1 MDHGTSQQVA
11 TAAGAPVGV
20 LPMAPGA
27 PPFDLTG
34 RSSRRL
40 SERVIGIILFI
51 CGSLSILTTVG
62 IVLVLMIEAIQF
74 FRLVSLWEFVSGT
87 VWTALFHRDNR
98 PGEFGIWPL
107 ISGTL
112 MISFIAMLVAMPL
125 GLMSAIY
132 LSEYAPERARAV
144 LKPVLE
150 LLAGIPT
157 IVFGFFALSFITPE
171 VIKRLFPGAGTFNAL
186 AAGIAVGIMI
196 LPLIASLSEDA
207 MRAVPRALRE
217 GAYALGATKLEVSTR
232 IVLPAALSGV
242 VASFILAVS
251 RAAGETMIVVLAAGS
266 KAQLSFNPL
275 DQTQTMTAY
284 IVAVVGGDPPYGGT
298 IYFSMFAVGV
308 TLFFLTLSLNILS
321 QWLVGRFR
329 EAYE

>member
-1 MDHGTSQQVA
+1 MDQSIATQVS
-11 TAAGAPVGV
+11 AASGMPVS
-20 LPMAPGA
+20 PGA

-34 RSSRRL
+34 QSRRRL
-40 SERVIGIILFI
+40 SERVIGMILFI
-51 CGSLSILTTVG
+51 CGSISILTTVG
-62 IVLVLMIEAIQF
+62 IVLVLAVEAVEF
-74 FRLVSLWEFVSGT
+74 FRLVSLWEFVSST
-87 VWTALFHRDNR
+87 VWTALFHRENR
-98 PGEFGIWPL
+98 PGEFGVWPL
-107 ISGTL
+107 VSGTL
-112 MISFIAMLVAMPL
+112 MISLIAMLVAIPL

-150 LLAGIPT
+150 LLAGVPT
-157 IVFGFFALSFITPE
+157 IVFGFFALSFVTPE
-171 VIKRLFPGAGTFNAL
+171 IVKRFFPNAGTFNAL

-196 LPLIASLSEDA
+196 LPLVASLSEDA
-207 MRAVPRALRE
+207 MRAVPRSLRE

-232 IVLPAALSGV
+232 IIAPAALSGI

-266 KAQLSFNPL
+266 KAQFGFNPL

-284 IVAVVGGDPPYGGT
+284 IVAVVGGDPPFGGT
-298 IYFSMFAVGV
+298 IYFSMFAVGA
-308 TLFFLTLSLNILS
+308 TLFLLTLSLNIVS